1 MATKKTTETG
11 KATGTATAESGA
23 RSYVQPGRVGK
34 KPLVGYFDKDAHKA
48 VKQLAL
54 DLDRKVEELM
64 GEAFHDLLVKHG
76 RPDAARHFKG

>member
-11 KATGTATAESGA
+11 NATGAATAERGA
-23 RSYVQPGRVGK
+23 RGYVQPSRVGK
-34 KPLVGYFDKDAHKA
+34 KPLVGYFDKDAQKA

-64 GEAFHDLLVKHG
+64 GHCESYVDMRLAQSGETV
-76 RPDAARHFKG
+76 